1 MNIKQDYLIKN
12 EYPSKEKIQ
21 KAKCPFSIESCSQ
34 LEKQNDEI
42 SHMRDQIANLEAE
55 KKQLEIENNQLKKE
69 NQEIDANFKKLSDML
84 FGRSSEKKQYHA
96 DCEVNEQKIDTP
108 IVKSKDD
115 QQTTPTRKTSKKRKR
130 GAQHG
135 QKGHGRTTPENIK
148 IKQIEI
154 DLPEEDSCC
163 SICGKSYSEF
173 PFTEDSSIL
182 DIEATVYLRVEKRKR
197 AKRKCDCEQDKPAIV
212 TAPKNPQVIEKSKFS
227 HTLIAYLIVLKYLFS
242 IPLERALSIL
252 AVQGAV
258 IASGSIVGV
267 FKNLLPLL
275 EPLYELLIEDSRNSD
290 QWNID
295 ETGWMNFINKP
306 DKKGFLNWMWI
317 FVSEK
322 LAIYVFDPS
331 RSSKVPFDFLG
342 DDAYGIVVCDRYSSY
357 IKLAKLLPGI
367 ILAVCWAHF
376 RRDFLN
382 AALKYKTLQSWADLW
397 VQRIGEIY
405 HLNKERLKVS
415 DNHQLFVIAQRKLE
429 KAISDMK
436 KDIETELKDPSL
448 HDEQIAV
455 LKRALK
461 FWDSLTVFVNNP
473 KVPMDNN
480 IAERGLRSVVLG
492 RKNYY
497 GTHASWSAHFS
508 AICMSLLQTAKL
520 NGLNPIHYIRYY
532 LDACAEAGGVPSNL
546 EKFHPKNLSNDIIDP
561 NR

>member
-1 MNIKQDYLIKN
+1 MNIKQDHLIKN
-12 EYPSKEKIQ
+12 EYPNKEKIQ
-21 KAKCPFSIESCSQ
+21 KAECPFSTEPCSQ
-34 LEKQNDEI
+34 LEKQNGEI
-42 SHMRDQIANLEAE
+42 FHLREELAILEA
-55 KKQLEIENNQLKKE
+55 KNKQLETENSQLKKE
-69 NQEIDANFKKLSDML
+69 NQENDANLNKLSNML
-84 FGRSSEKKQYHA
+84 FGRSSEKKQSPA
-96 DCEVNEQKIDTP
+96 DCKVNDQKTDTP
-108 IVKSKDD
+108 TAESKDD
-115 QQTTPTRKTSKKRKR
+115 QQTTSKTSTKRKR

-135 QKGHGRTTPENIK
+135 QKGHGRTIPEDIK

-163 SICGKSYSEF
+163 SICGKSYSEV

-197 AKRKCDCEQDKPAIV
+197 AKRQCDCEQDKPVIV
-212 TAPKNPQVIEKSKFS
+212 TAPKKPQAIEKSKFS
-227 HTLIAYLIVLKYLFS
+227 HSLIAYLIVLKYHFS
-242 IPLERALSIL
+242 IPLERILSIL
-252 AVQGAV
+252 AIQGAE

-267 FKNLLPLL
+267 FKKLLPLL
-275 EPLYELLIEDSRNSD
+275 EPLYELLIEDSRNSG

-342 DDAYGIVVCDRYSSY
+342 DDANGIVVCDRYSSY

-367 ILAVCWAHF
+367 ILAICWAHF

-382 AALKYKTLQSWADLW
+382 AALKYKILQSWADLW
-397 VQRIGEIY
+397 VERIGEIY

-415 DNHQLFVIAQRKLE
+415 NDHRLFVLAQRKLE

-448 HDEQIAV
+448 HDEQVAV

-461 FWDSLTVFVNNP
+461 FWDSLTVFVDNP
-473 KVPMDNN
+473 RVPMDNN
-480 IAERGLRSVVLG
+480 IAERGLRSVVIG

-497 GTHASWSAHFS
+497 GTYASWSAHFS
-508 AICMSLLQTAKL
+508 AICMSLLQTANL
-520 NGLNPIHYIRYY
+520 NGLNPIQYIRYY

-561 NR
+561 NQ